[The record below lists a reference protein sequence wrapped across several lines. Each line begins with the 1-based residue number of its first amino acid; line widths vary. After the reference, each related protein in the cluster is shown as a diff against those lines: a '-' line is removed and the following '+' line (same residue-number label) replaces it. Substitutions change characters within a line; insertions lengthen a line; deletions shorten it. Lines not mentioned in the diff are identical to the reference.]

1 MVKRQLED
9 RPHPEHGYR
18 SCLGLLNHARRYS
31 KVRLEAA
38 CERALHI
45 QSPSYRSVTSI
56 LKQGLDRQ
64 ALSEQEDHQ
73 AELPLHANVRGAGY
87 YH

>member
-1 MVKRQLED
+1 L
-9 RPHPEHGYR
+9 Y
-18 SCLGLLNHARRYS
+18 
-31 KVRLEAA
+31 
-38 CERALHI
+38 I

-64 ALSEQEDHQ
+64 ALSEQEDRQ